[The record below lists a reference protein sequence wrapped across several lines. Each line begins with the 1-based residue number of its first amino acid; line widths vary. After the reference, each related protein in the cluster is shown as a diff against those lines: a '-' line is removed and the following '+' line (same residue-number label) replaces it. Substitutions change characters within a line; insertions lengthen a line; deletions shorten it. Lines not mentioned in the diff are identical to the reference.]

1 MEQALTLRSRAYNRS
16 SIERANRIDDIA
28 NRYLRNIVNTN
39 SYKKSYDAAFDAQRQ
54 GNQDKSFDIQE
65 KAMTRQ
71 YSRNTYMGLNQ
82 G

>member
-39 SYKKSYDAAFDAQRQ
+39 SYKKSYDAALDAQRK

-65 KAMTRQ
+65 EAMTRK

>member
-1 MEQALTLRSRAYNRS
+1 MEQALTLRSRAFRNS
-16 SIERANRIDDIA
+16 SIDRANRIDDIA
-28 NRYLRNIVNTN
+28 KRYLSNIVNTK
-39 SYKKSYDAAFDAQRQ
+39 SYKNSTNAAFDAQRK
-54 GNQDKSFDIQE
+54 GNQDESFDIQE